1 MRAVA
6 RVIGVLALVMTG
18 VGAAAQAPAKMDMG
32 KLDIML
38 MKPTAAKTGDNQFE
52 VMVKDAIGK
61 PVTKADVSLL
71 FVMPAMPA
79 MKMAEMK
86 NTVKLMAMKD
96 GMYAGQGSVMMAGT
110 WNVTIDVMQN
120 GKSVG
125 QKKVTVTAK

>member
-1 MRAVA
+1 MRSLLLCCRATA
-6 RVIGVLALVMTG
+6 LTVLMAF
-18 VGAAAQAPAKMDMG
+18 APAAWATPEVIALTLPSG
-32 KLDIML
+32 KAL
-38 MKPTAAKTGDNQFE
+38 QVE
-52 VMVKDAIGK
+52 VMVKDAMGK

-96 GMYAGQGSVMMAGT
+96 GMYAGQGNVMMAGT

-120 GKSVG
+120 GKSLG